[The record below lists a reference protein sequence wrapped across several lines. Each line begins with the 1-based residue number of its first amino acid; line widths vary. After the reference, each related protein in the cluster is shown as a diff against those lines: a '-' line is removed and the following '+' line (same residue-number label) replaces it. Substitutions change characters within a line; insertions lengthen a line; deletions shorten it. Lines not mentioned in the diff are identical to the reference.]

1 LLKVEFSAF
10 ILNYTGGFKVINL
23 YQLQSFVTVVSEGS
37 MTAAADKL
45 YLTQPAVSQQIRSL
59 EESLGVELLVRGVRH
74 IKPTSQGELL
84 FEQAKKILQMVQQ
97 TEASVTMM
105 NARLSG
111 QLRVGCLNSIGLHLM
126 TNVLGKLLKHNP
138 AVQMKLE
145 YGRIEDLIKLYKKN
159 QLDILIAPHLS
170 KEFGIELDGMEGRFL
185 QKEDF
190 WLVASGKE
198 QGVPRE
204 IKLAQLANHPHIL
217 FQGEYQA
224 FHELLSKKLKAAG
237 TELQVVFES
246 SNVGTLKRVVETG
259 LGWGFLPSHSIRKQV
274 KLGRLQRIHVEDF
287 SYQVDLLFYSQ
298 VSEEKQAL
306 FDHFYNALLAQD
318 RS

>member
-1 LLKVEFSAF
+1 VEFSAF
-10 ILNYTGGFKVINL
+10 ILNYTGGFFVINL

-59 EESLGVELLVRGVRH
+59 EEGLGVELLVRGVRH

-105 NARLSG
+105 NAQLSG
-111 QLRVGCLNSIGLHLM
+111 QLRVGCLNSVGLHLM
-126 TNVLGKLLKHNP
+126 TSVLGKLLKHNP

-145 YGRIEDLIKLYKKN
+145 YGRVDELLKLYRKN
-159 QLDILIAPHLS
+159 QLDVLLVPHLA
-170 KEFGIELDGMEGRFL
+170 KEFNTELEGVEGRFL

-198 QGVPRE
+198 QNVPRE
-204 IKLAQLANHPHIL
+204 IKLSELANHPHIL
-217 FQGEYQA
+217 FQGEYQT
-224 FHELLSKKLKAAG
+224 FHELLQKKLKAAG
-237 TELQVVFES
+237 VELEVIFES

-287 SYQVDLLFYSQ
+287 SYQVDLLFYAQ
-298 VSEEKQAL
+298 PNEDKQPL
-306 FDHFYNALLAQD
+306 FEHFYNALLAQD

>member
-1 LLKVEFSAF
+1 M
-10 ILNYTGGFKVINL
+10 INL

-105 NARLSG
+105 NAKLSG

-138 AVQMKLE
+138 EVQMRLE
-145 YGRIEDLIKLYKKN
+145 YGRVEDLLKLYKKN
-159 QLDILIAPHLS
+159 QLDVLIVPHLE
-170 KEFGIELDGMEGRFL
+170 KEFGVSLDGVEGRFL

-204 IKLAQLANHPHIL
+204 IKLAELAQHPHIL
-217 FQGEYQA
+217 FQGEYQT
-224 FHELLSKKLKAAG
+224 FHDLLGKKLKAANVD
-237 TELQVVFES
+237 LKVVFES

-259 LGWGFLPSHSIRKQV
+259 LGWGFLPAHSIRKQV

-298 VSEEKQAL
+298 PSEEKQAL
-306 FDHFYNALLAQD
+306 FDYFYNSLVSQD
-318 RS
+318 RV

>member
-1 LLKVEFSAF
+1 M
-10 ILNYTGGFKVINL
+10 INL

-74 IKPTSQGELL
+74 IKPTTQGELL
-84 FEQAKKILQMVQQ
+84 FDQAKKILQMVQQ

-105 NARLSG
+105 NAQLSG
-111 QLRVGCLNSIGLHLM
+111 QLRVGCLNSIGLYLM
-126 TNVLGKLLKHNP
+126 TNVLGRLLKHNP
-138 AVQMKLE
+138 DVQMKLE
-145 YGRIEDLIKLYKKN
+145 YDRVDDLLKLYKKG
-159 QLDILIAPHLS
+159 QLDVIIAPHLE
-170 KEFGIELDGMEGRFL
+170 KEFGLALEGTEGRFL

-198 QGVPRE
+198 QNVPRE
-204 IKLAQLANHPHIL
+204 IKLRELTEHPHIH
-217 FQGEYQA
+217 FYGEYQA
-224 FHELLSKKLKAAG
+224 FHDALAKQLKSAGVELDI
-237 TELQVVFES
+237 VFES

-274 KLGRLQRIHVEDF
+274 KLGRLQRIHIEDF

-298 VSEEKQAL
+298 KNEEKQAL
-306 FDHFYNALLAQD
+306 FDYFYSSLVAQD

>member
-1 LLKVEFSAF
+1 M
-10 ILNYTGGFKVINL
+10 INL

-45 YLTQPAVSQQIRSL
+45 YLTQPAVSQQIRGL

-84 FEQAKKILQMVQQ
+84 FEQAKKILQIVQQ

-105 NARLSG
+105 NAQLSG

-138 AVQMKLE
+138 GVQMKLD
-145 YGRIEDLIKLYKKN
+145 YGRVEDLIKLYKKN
-159 QLDILIAPHLS
+159 QLDILIAPHLE
-170 KEFGIELDGMEGRFL
+170 KEFGIELEGMEGRFL

-204 IKLAQLANHPHIL
+204 IELAELAKHPHIL
-217 FQGEYQA
+217 FQGEYHT
-224 FHELLSKKLKAAG
+224 FHELLAKKLKSAG
-237 TELQVVFES
+237 VDLQVVFES

>member
-1 LLKVEFSAF
+1 M
-10 ILNYTGGFKVINL
+10 INL

-59 EESLGVELLVRGVRH
+59 EEGLGVELLVRGVRH
-74 IKPTSQGELL
+74 IKPTNQGELL

-105 NARLSG
+105 NAQLAG

-126 TNVLGKLLKHNP
+126 TSVLGKLLKHNP
-138 AVQMKLE
+138 DVQMKLE
-145 YGRIEDLIKLYKKN
+145 YGRVEDLIRLYKKN
-159 QLDILIAPHLS
+159 QLDILIVPHLE
-170 KEFGIELDGMEGRFL
+170 KEFGIELEGTEGRFL
-185 QKEDF
+185 QKEEF
-190 WLVASGKE
+190 WLVASGKS
-198 QGVPRE
+198 QGLPRE
-204 IKLAQLANHPHIL
+204 VKLADLGKHPHIL
-217 FQGEYQA
+217 FQGEYNN
-224 FHELLSKKLKAAG
+224 FHDLLAKKVKAAG
-237 TELQVVFES
+237 VDLHVIFES

-287 SYQVDLLFYSQ
+287 NYQVDLLFYSQ
-298 VSEEKQAL
+298 VSEEKQPL
-306 FDHFYNALLAQD
+306 FDHFYNALVTQD

>member
-1 LLKVEFSAF
+1 M
-10 ILNYTGGFKVINL
+10 INL

-59 EESLGVELLVRGVRH
+59 EEGLGVELLVRGVRH

-105 NARLSG
+105 NAQLSG

-126 TNVLGKLLKHNP
+126 TNVLGRLLKHNP
-138 AVQMKLE
+138 GVQMKLE
-145 YGRIEDLIKLYKKN
+145 YGRVEDLLKLYKKN
-159 QLDILIAPHLS
+159 QLDVLLVPHLE
-170 KEFGIELDGMEGRFL
+170 KEFGIELDGVEGRFL

-204 IKLAQLANHPHIL
+204 IKIDELANHPHIL
-217 FQGEYQA
+217 FHGEYHT
-224 FHELLSKKLKAAG
+224 FHELLNSKLKAAG
-237 TELQVVFES
+237 ISLQVVFES

-274 KLGRLQRIHVEDF
+274 KLGRLQRIHVEEF
-287 SYQVDLLFYSQ
+287 SYQVDLLFYAQPSAD
-298 VSEEKQAL
+298 KQAL
-306 FDHFYNALLAQD
+306 VDHFYNALVAQD
-318 RS
+318 RV

>member
-1 LLKVEFSAF
+1 M
-10 ILNYTGGFKVINL
+10 INL

-59 EESLGVELLVRGVRH
+59 EEGLGVELLVRGVRH

-105 NARLSG
+105 NAKLSG

-126 TNVLGKLLKHNP
+126 TGVLGKLLKHNP
-138 AVQMKLE
+138 EVQMKLE
-145 YGRIEDLIKLYKKN
+145 YGRVEDLIKLYKKN
-159 QLDILIAPHLS
+159 QLDVLLVPHLE
-170 KEFGIELDGMEGRFL
+170 KEFGIELDGVEGRFL

-204 IKLAQLANHPHIL
+204 IPLVDLGKHPHIL
-217 FQGEYQA
+217 FQGEYHS
-224 FHELLSKKLKAAG
+224 FHELLNKKLKSSG
-237 TELQVVFES
+237 VDLQVVFES

-287 SYQVDLLFYSQ
+287 SYQVDLLFYAHP
-298 VSEEKQAL
+298 SEDKQAL
-306 FDHFYNALLAQD
+306 VDHFYSALVAQD

>member
-1 LLKVEFSAF
+1 LLKVEISAF
-10 ILNYTGGFKVINL
+10 ILDYTGGLIVINL

-59 EESLGVELLVRGVRH
+59 EEGLGVELLVRGVRH

-105 NARLSG
+105 NAKLSG
-111 QLRVGCLNSIGLHLM
+111 HLRVGCLNSIGLHLM
-126 TNVLGKLLKHNP
+126 TGVLGKLLKHNP
-138 AVQMKLE
+138 DIQMRLE
-145 YGRIEDLIKLYKKN
+145 YGRVDDLIKLYKKN
-159 QLDILIAPHLS
+159 QIDVLIAPHLE
-170 KEFGIELDGMEGRFL
+170 KEFSISLEDIQGRFL

-204 IKLAQLANHPHIL
+204 IRLSELGKHPHIL

-224 FHELLSKKLKAAG
+224 FHENLNKKIKAAG
-237 TELQVVFES
+237 VDLKVVFES

-287 SYQVDLLFYSQ
+287 SYQVDLLFYAQ
-298 VSEEKQAL
+298 PNEEKQAL
-306 FDHFYNALLAQD
+306 FDYFYNALLAQD
-318 RS
+318 RI

>member
-1 LLKVEFSAF
+1 M
-10 ILNYTGGFKVINL
+10 INL

-74 IKPTSQGELL
+74 IKPTTQGELL

-97 TEASVTMM
+97 TEASVSML
-105 NARLSG
+105 NAKLSG
-111 QLRVGCLNSIGLHLM
+111 RLRVGCLNSIGLHLM

-138 AVQMKLE
+138 EVQMKLE
-145 YGRIEDLIKLYKKN
+145 YGRIEDLIKLYRKGA
-159 QLDILIAPHLS
+159 LDVLIAPHLD
-170 KEFGIELDGMEGRFL
+170 KEFGIHLEGVEGRFL

-190 WLVASGKE
+190 WLVASGRE

-204 IKLAQLANHPHIL
+204 IKLPELSRHPHIL
-217 FQGEYQA
+217 FQGEYSA
-224 FHELLSKKLKAAG
+224 FHEQLNKKLTAAG
-237 TELQVVFES
+237 VELHVVFES

-259 LGWGFLPSHSIRKQV
+259 LGWGFLPAHSIRKQV
-274 KLGRLQRIHVEDF
+274 KLGRLQRIHVEEF
-287 SYQVDLLFYSQ
+287 SHQVDLLFYANPE
-298 VSEEKQAL
+298 EEKQAL
-306 FDHFYNALLAQD
+306 VDHFYRALIAQD
-318 RS
+318 RV

>member
-1 LLKVEFSAF
+1 M
-10 ILNYTGGFKVINL
+10 INL

-59 EESLGVELLVRGVRH
+59 EEALGVELLLRGVRH

-105 NARLSG
+105 NAKLSG
-111 QLRVGCLNSIGLHLM
+111 HLRVGCLNSIGLHLM

-138 AVQMKLE
+138 DVQMRLE
-145 YGRIEDLIKLYKKN
+145 YGRVEELLKLYKKN
-159 QLDILIAPHLS
+159 QIDILIVPHLE
-170 KEFGIELDGMEGRFL
+170 KEFGIELDGVEGRFL
-185 QKEDF
+185 QKEEF

-198 QGVPRE
+198 LGVPRE
-204 IKLAQLANHPHIL
+204 IKLAEIANHPHIL
-217 FQGEYQA
+217 FQGEYQT
-224 FHELLSKKLKAAG
+224 FHDLLQKKLKASDVS
-237 TELQVVFES
+237 LKVVFES
-246 SNVGTLKRVVETG
+246 TNVGTLKRVVETG

-274 KLGRLQRIHVEDF
+274 KLGRLQRIHIEDF
-287 SYQVDLLFYSQ
+287 SYQVDLLFYAQ
-298 VSEEKQAL
+298 ATEEKQPL

-318 RS
+318 RV